1 MWGGF
6 VTSTWTMSVDVSLS
20 TCTSTAEDA
29 KGKTMWPSMSKWSLS
44 TCEMHRSMLLE
55 PFETFLLVAFSC
67 LVIFFCVCII
77 FFLNPTSSL
86 NVRQAHCPLQ
96 SNAVAALKQ
105 SHSKK
110 KRKNEK
116 GRHWQRRGMG
126 PIILLTTDF
135 IPRVK
140 GLLSIT
146 FTWFK
151 SLAQLNQKSM
161 KSFGYIFGLSCQHFK
176 LGTIVSFLWFV
187 LGHQLSKKS
196 APRDNYGRALA
207 WLKSD
212 NSLKNIT
219 HSFYGSA

>member
-29 KGKTMWPSMSKWSLS
+29 KGKTMWPSMSRCYLYTYDIPINACWSHLKLFLFLFFFCLVLWFFFSIFFYFFLLSRFPPKCGAGSLS
-44 TCEMHRSMLLE
+44 TPIKC
-55 PFETFLLVAFSC
+55 C
-67 LVIFFCVCII
+67 C
-77 FFLNPTSSL
+77 
-86 NVRQAHCPLQ
+86 CPEAITQ
-96 SNAVAALKQ
+96 Q
-105 SHSKK
+105 KK
-110 KRKNEK
+110 N

-126 PIILLTTDF
+126 PIILLTSDF

-140 GLLSIT
+140 GLLSVT

-176 LGTIVSFLWFV
+176 LGTIVFFFSFGLFWDTNWAKKCTERQWWPSFG
-187 LGHQLSKKS
+187 LAEIWQLTEKYH
-196 APRDNYGRALA
+196 P
-207 WLKSD
+207 
-212 NSLKNIT
+212 
-219 HSFYGSA
+219 